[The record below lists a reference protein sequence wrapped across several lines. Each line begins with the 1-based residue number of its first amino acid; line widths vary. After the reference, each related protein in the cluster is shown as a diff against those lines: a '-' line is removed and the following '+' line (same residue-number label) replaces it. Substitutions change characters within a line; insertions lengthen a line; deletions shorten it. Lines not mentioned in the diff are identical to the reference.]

1 VRARPRRDRASRYR
15 AILELAPDATVVTDH
30 DGRISLVN
38 RQTEALFGYA
48 RADLLGQPIEML
60 IPHRYHDAHLQY
72 RADYLAAPHTRTI
85 GSNRQVY
92 GRRRDGSEF
101 PAEVSI
107 SPLDQA
113 GDFSVIGN
121 IRDISER
128 LRHGDARNDDARAT
142 AEAASDELHRLQAL
156 TDTVLSHLALD
167 DLLRELLDRIHAVMD
182 VDDVG
187 ILLLDAGGQ
196 QLTLR
201 AALSLGGAVAA
212 GATVPLGQGISGRVA
227 VTRAPLIVD
236 DVSTFDVFYPQLRER
251 ERSVVAVPIVIEDRL
266 LGVIYLGSAAQRRF
280 TEADV
285 QLLQRAADRMALAID
300 RAHIYE
306 AEQSARREAEA
317 AQAAAE
323 RQAEQLDR
331 IVEAMADGLVV
342 WDAQGQVAWTNAAQR
357 RMVGLDAAP
366 PGFTRMSLHD
376 RAALFQVRDP
386 QDRPL
391 SLEDMPVTRLLR
403 GEELTGVH
411 TVDVQ
416 LRALDGREVSLTI
429 SAAPLRDADGSI
441 MGAVGIFRDQTERNR
456 LEREREAAHA
466 SELALREVNERLD
479 TFVAVAAHDLRS
491 PVSVSRMVVQASRR
505 QLLSVAAQ
513 MRRSNSKQIQ
523 AFAHVAET
531 LETVEHNLDRL
542 WRLVQQLTD
551 VSRIRA
557 GTLVLDRQPIQLT
570 ELVSACVEEQ
580 RLLAPTRTIALDLPD
595 TLPVVVD
602 ADAERLSQVLSN
614 FLNNADRYSPEDQP
628 IAVALRVARATA
640 RKAARMVARVEV
652 RDHGVGIPRE
662 EQDSIWARFQRA
674 RTESEAKGLG
684 LGLYIARMIVELH
697 GGEVGVKSAP
707 GRGSTFWFTL
717 PLAPAVP

>member
-1 VRARPRRDRASRYR
+1 
-15 AILELAPDATVVTDH
+15 
-30 DGRISLVN
+30 
-38 RQTEALFGYA
+38 
-48 RADLLGQPIEML
+48 ML

-72 RADYLAAPHTRTI
+72 RADYLAEPHTRTI
-85 GSNRQVY
+85 GANRQVY

-113 GDFSVIGN
+113 GDFSVIGS

-128 LRHGDARNDDARAT
+128 LQHGDAQDDARAT
-142 AEAASDELHRLQAL
+142 AEAASDELRRLQAL
-156 TDTVLSHLALD
+156 TDTALSHLALD
-167 DLLRELLDRIHAVMD
+167 DLLRELPDRIHAVMH

-187 ILLLDAGGQ
+187 ILLLDSSGQ

-201 AALSLGGAVAA
+201 AARGLGGPVAA

-227 VTRAPLIVD
+227 ATRAPLIVD

-251 ERSVVAVPIVIEDRL
+251 ERSVIAVPIVIEDRL
-266 LGVIYLGSAAQRRF
+266 LGIIYLGSAEQRRF

-285 QLLQRAADRMALAID
+285 QLLRRAADRMALAID
-300 RAHIYE
+300 RAHVYE
-306 AEQSARREAEA
+306 AEQHARREAEA
-317 AQAAAE
+317 AQAEAE

-342 WDAQGQVAWTNAAQR
+342 WDAQGQVAWSNAAQR

-366 PGFTRMSLHD
+366 PGFTRMPLHE
-376 RAALFQVRDP
+376 RAALFQVRDS
-386 QDRPL
+386 QDRLLP
-391 SLEDMPVTRLLR
+391 LEDMPVTRLLR
-403 GEELTGVH
+403 GEELTGAH
-411 TVDVQ
+411 AVDVQ

-429 SAAPLRDADGSI
+429 SAAPLLDADGSI

-466 SELALREVNERLD
+466 SELALLEVNERLD

-505 QLLSVAAQ
+505 QLLNVAAQ
-513 MRRSNSKQIQ
+513 MRRSNSKQIR

-570 ELVSACVEEQ
+570 ALVSACVEEQ

-652 RDHGVGIPRE
+652 RDHGVGIPRD
-662 EQDSIWARFQRA
+662 EQESIWARFQRA

-707 GRGSTFWFTL
+707 GQGSTFWFTL
-717 PLAPAVP
+717 PLPPAVP